1 MPAGQ
6 GQEVGGHA
14 SILSVMPNA
23 APNNLIR
30 LSPYSSSRLE
40 LWGFSMAENQK
51 ENTSILGA
59 LERNK
64 ISIRNIKVLKL
75 NLCSML

>member
-6 GQEVGGHA
+6 GEGIGGHA

-23 APNNLIR
+23 APNNLIG

-40 LWGFSMAENQK
+40 LWGCSMAETQK